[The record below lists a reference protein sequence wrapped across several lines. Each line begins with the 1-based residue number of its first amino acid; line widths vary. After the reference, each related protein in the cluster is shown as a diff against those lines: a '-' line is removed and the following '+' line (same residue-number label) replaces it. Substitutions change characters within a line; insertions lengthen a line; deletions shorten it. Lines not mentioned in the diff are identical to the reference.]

1 MHVQTGNYI
10 ALQLIY
16 IWQDDTCSTPS
27 LTHFCR
33 CSPMFRYEGY
43 YVIYFLAVIVFICMA
58 VLYSLTCR
66 RIYFCRGLQRNI
78 NRDRQVL

>member
-1 MHVQTGNYI
+1 
-10 ALQLIY
+10 
-16 IWQDDTCSTPS
+16 
-27 LTHFCR
+27 
-33 CSPMFRYEGY
+33 MFRYEGY

-78 NRDRQVL
+78 NRDRQVLYIRLFRYVLLRQKLTFLVKTTFARGRHRQ